1 MAASV
6 KNVMFKKK
14 DHVWNPATCNCQNG
28 KYLASIISDST
39 IMSDEIIEVPTNLNE
54 KKKKKKNCKLQK
66 IYILLAFLLITI
78 ALLIVAS
85 IYCYVVRF
93 LAKQK
98 HL

>member
-1 MAASV
+1 
-6 KNVMFKKK
+6 
-14 DHVWNPATCNCQNG
+14 
-28 KYLASIISDST
+28 
-39 IMSDEIIEVPTNLNE
+39 MSDEIIEVPTNLNE
-54 KKKKKKNCKLQK
+54 KKKQKNFKMQK

-93 LAKQK
+93 RAKQK

>member
-1 MAASV
+1 
-6 KNVMFKKK
+6 
-14 DHVWNPATCNCQNG
+14 
-28 KYLASIISDST
+28 
-39 IMSDEIIEVPTNLNE
+39 MSDEIIEVPTNLNE
-54 KKKKKKNCKLQK
+54 KKKQKNCKMQK

-93 LAKQK
+93 RAKQK